1 MGNLIGTVLVGAVL
15 VGSWFTG
22 KARAWLLTAKSKRRV
37 DLRHAIFAKGDGF
50 CWMQDVRCS
59 RVKVRG
65 KCERVRGGGYK
76 DR

>member
-1 MGNLIGTVLVGAVL
+1 MGTVLVGAVL

-37 DLRHAIFAKGDGF
+37 DLRYAIFATGDGF

-59 RVKVRG
+59 RVEVRG
-65 KCERVRGGGYK
+65 RVRKGE
-76 DR
+76 RRRL